1 MANNSISQ
9 IIRQFLE
16 MNQNSLETYEKISE
30 AITTDKKSVTVDMFD
45 EAGALK
51 TVQVPAF
58 GYLKREIERLDTN
71 FKSLSGIASGD
82 AAVKMADGTF
92 RQINKSKLKA
102 PANNVTSIETPQ
114 EFITKTNN
122 FFESFL
128 NPLLQ
133 IELNVNGQIV
143 ASTEKIKLRRY
154 LVDATDENSIEWFDD
169 NANGLDNLNLDTLI
183 SNLETNAV
191 KYIVDEEII
200 DAPVRS
206 NQYYGG
212 FNITKVR
219 TTQRNIIVD
228 GVTQSKTVKLYTVDK
243 LSYNDASKD
252 MSETESLRIG
262 DELLVNSGNNSTK
275 YKIISINSDTLEL
288 ELLLIEGFDPI
299 TIGLNTIKIYK
310 NKEAYDSIN
319 INVGFDERMVV
330 FIKPVDPESNL
341 EAEQWS
347 PGTGFFSSSLLI
359 TRENGEV
366 QTLADYYKEE
376 VADFGQMIKALKDD
390 FIPPVT
396 VGVIPDA
403 PVLSPEIF
411 KVVQVNTHLTKGTSF
426 EKVKDL
432 SANKVNVEETVKGL
446 DSEISVKRSLVA
458 TKNYTSAIAK
468 SRDRNELQSLINQR
482 TSESKL
488 YSSLVNEIRS
498 VADNSAITTNTP
510 KFRVRG
516 FWPMP
521 IAKLSGDTIPQEV
534 VQFKIQYRYL
544 SPDGTPSDVN
554 QIEVNEDGKQKTG
567 VFTNWVE
574 KFSKARARVKD
585 ETTGK
590 YLWEIESI
598 EDGQSI
604 NINQL
609 DIAIQPG
616 EIVEIRVKSMS
627 EAGWP
632 TNPVESEWSFTT
644 QVSFP
649 TDTLVDSSVVNLI
662 NANSNEVAKVNMND
676 ELSSRGIYEHVAD
689 SFTVNEKYFA
699 HDALSI
705 ASGFLTT
712 EQSPITLFEKITQ
725 MQTEINALKEQIAKT
740 VGELTVKL
748 QYSDGT
754 TEVIQNNTTK
764 QIFAGYYTDEVTD
777 LQIKKG
783 HIVTKTFKVIL
794 ENEKATPLELISRL
808 AGDRKTAA
816 PASTTSTNNPDA
828 FGPNVPP
835 VTIPAEVI
843 DDAYYLTSGKYDLV
857 PTLYQNTSAPEF
869 TTSIF
874 LNDSPNQSAQLR
886 GQFAYSRFKDI
897 SNNVTPLY
905 SLVNLDTADN
915 TAAIDY
921 EYTMQD
927 VNPLATGQGTGYIW
941 SGNWTGVVPA
951 GYENFSDMALYY
963 DSKINLHVD
972 HPLLLTTTTYS
983 NIYNGGVSPIIQS
996 KAAKVNNTQM
1006 GYFYSTLQSRSIKMA
1021 FEPNDQ
1027 YLLGGKSCGAYLFT
1041 SPLSIEALS
1050 TNADNTSGKKVINTG
1065 AGNEIAIDVIFQ
1077 YRMTDYAGASSTGL
1091 GFLAGESTQTKT
1103 NLTYSKRIG
1112 IDVIDVDKNKFSFD
1126 LEVFA
1131 KYKA

>member
-30 AITTDKKSVTVDMFD
+30 AITTDKKTVTVDMFD
-45 EAGALK
+45 AQGVLK

-71 FKSLSGIASGD
+71 FKSLSGLGVGNS
-82 AAVKMADGTF
+82 AVKMADGTF
-92 RQINKSKLKA
+92 RRINKSKLKT
-102 PANNVTSIETPQ
+102 PAKNVTSIEAPK
-114 EFITKTNN
+114 EFVSKTNN

-133 IELNVNGQIV
+133 IELNVNGQV
-143 ASTEKIKLRRY
+143 DANTEKIKIKRY
-154 LVDATDENSIEWFDD
+154 LVDSTDDNSIEWFND
-169 NANGLDNLNLDTLI
+169 NVNGLDNLNIDLLV

-191 KYIVDEEII
+191 KYIIDEEII
-200 DAPVRS
+200 DTPVRS

-212 FNITKVR
+212 FNVTKVR
-219 TTQRNIIVD
+219 TTQRSIIVS
-228 GVTQSKTVKLYTVDK
+228 GVTELKTIKLYTVDK
-243 LSYNDASKD
+243 LSYNNASKD

-288 ELLLIEGFDPI
+288 ELLLIEGFDSI
-299 TIGLNTIKIYK
+299 TIGLDVIKIYK

-319 INVGFDERMVV
+319 ISVGFDERMVI

-347 PGTGFFSSSLLI
+347 PGTGFYSSSLLI

-376 VADFGQMIKALKDD
+376 VADFGQMIKSLKDD
-390 FIPPVT
+390 YIPPVT

-403 PVLSPEIF
+403 PVLSTDIF
-411 KVVQVNTHLTKGTSF
+411 KVVQVNTHLTKGNSF

-432 SANKVNVEETVKGL
+432 SANKVNIEENVKGL
-446 DSEISVKRSLVA
+446 DSEISIKRSLVA
-458 TKNYTSAIAK
+458 TKNYTSTISK
-468 SRDRNELQSLINQR
+468 DRDKNELQSLINQR
-482 TSESKL
+482 ASESKL
-488 YSSLVNEIRS
+488 YASLVNEIRS
-498 VADNSAITTNTP
+498 VADNSSITTTTP

-516 FWPMP
+516 FWSMP
-521 IAKLSGDTIPQEV
+521 IAKLAGNTIPQEV

-554 QIEVNEDGKQKTG
+554 QIQVNEAGKQKTG

-574 KFSKARARVKD
+574 IFSKARNRIKN
-585 ETTGK
+585 EITGK

-616 EIVEIRVKSMS
+616 EIVEVRVKSIS

-632 TNPVESEWSFTT
+632 TNPVESEWSSTT
-644 QVSFP
+644 QITFP
-649 TDTLVDSSVVNLI
+649 SDILVDSSVVNLI
-662 NANSNEVAKVNMND
+662 KENSNEVAKVNMID
-676 ELSSRGIYEHVAD
+676 ELNARGVYQHISDA
-689 SFTVNEKYFA
+689 FTINEKYFA

-712 EQSPITLFEKITQ
+712 EQSPITLFQKLTQ

-740 VGELTVKL
+740 VGELSIKL
-748 QYSDGT
+748 QYPDGS
-754 TEVIQNNTTK
+754 TEIIQNNTTK
-764 QIFAGYYTDEVTD
+764 SIFAGYYTDEVAN

-783 HIVTKTFKVIL
+783 HVVTKTYKIIL
-794 ENEKATPLELISRL
+794 ENSKATPLELISRL
-808 AGDRKTAA
+808 AGNRKTTA
-816 PASTTSTNNPDA
+816 PASTIATNNPGN

-835 VTIPAEVI
+835 VTIPLEVI
-843 DDAYYLTSGKYDLV
+843 NDAYYLTSGKYDLV

-869 TTSIF
+869 ATSIF
-874 LNDSPNQSAQLR
+874 LNDSPYQSAHLK
-886 GQFAYSRFKDI
+886 GQFVYSRFKDI
-897 SNNVTPLY
+897 ANNTTALY
-905 SLVNLDTADN
+905 ALENLDTSASA
-915 TAAIDY
+915 TRGALAIPY
-921 EYTMQD
+921 EYGAESAPAGTSPGYIFTSYSG
-927 VNPLATGQGTGYIW
+927 VNPQGTNITTA
-941 SGNWTGVVPA
+941 SV
-951 GYENFSDMALYY
+951 Y
-963 DSKINLHVD
+963 DNSIFLHID
-972 HPLLLTTTTYS
+972 HPFLLTTSSVGDVYD
-983 NIYNGGVSPIIQS
+983 NGNRFVQS
-996 KAAKVNNTQM
+996 KAAKVNNIQM
-1006 GYFYSTLQSRSIKMA
+1006 GYYYSTTASRSIKMA

-1027 YLLGGKSCGAYLFT
+1027 YLLGGMSCGSYLFT
-1041 SPLSIEALS
+1041 SPLSIDALS
-1050 TNADNTSGKKVINTG
+1050 TNADNTSGKKTIITG

-1077 YRMTDYAGASSTGL
+1077 YRMTDYAGTSDAGL
-1091 GFLAGESTQTKT
+1091 GFLAGEYSQTKT

-1112 IDVIDVDKNKFSFD
+1112 IDVIDVDNNKFAFD